1 MDNKT
6 PLSHLNEMIR
16 EDLITEGIITGRES
30 RCGVWSNPE
39 KFPRKPFQVK
49 CGSYFCPTC
58 GYEKVESI
66 RKDVSTFTNDFQKN
80 DDGILYLLTL
90 TIPHD
95 KYTDLNELYKS
106 FSQSVMRMKNS
117 SVWRNR
123 LKKDLD
129 HIFHYNRY
137 ETTITTSNLFHLHL
151 HITLGGYNLIDTD
164 EWKRTLTNLW
174 RRCCESVGVK
184 RLPSKTNGVDIR
196 ITNNGTYSVGKEKKQ
211 LDNFDNEFIRKNK
224 EVIMNQVNE
233 RDIPTKQNNYTPED
247 LKKIVT
253 GYKRIEHFKHPDF
266 SLKELKK
273 YLKKYKKVFTGK
285 KYMKIHFDDND
296 YKWKWEQQ
304 QGTLEGLFV

>member
-1 MDNKT
+1 
-6 PLSHLNEMIR
+6 MIR

-30 RCGVWSNPE
+30 RCGLWSNPE
-39 KFPRKPFQVK
+39 KFPRQPYQVK
-49 CGSYFCPTC
+49 CGTYFCPTC

-66 RKDVSTFTNDFQKN
+66 RKNVSTFTNDFQS
-80 DDGILYLLTL
+80 DGGNLHLLTL

-123 LKKDLD
+123 LKNDLD
-129 HIFHYNRY
+129 HQFHYNRY
-137 ETTITTSNLFHLHL
+137 ETTITPSNLFHLHL

-196 ITNNGTYSVGKEKKQ
+196 ITSNGTYSVGKEKKQ
-211 LDNFDNEFIRKNK
+211 LDDYDNEFISKNK
-224 EVIMNQVNE
+224 EVIMKEVFE
-233 RDIPTKQNNYTPED
+233 RDIPMKQDSYTPED
-247 LKKIVT
+247 LKKILT
-253 GYKRIEHFKHPDF
+253 GYKRISGYRHIDF
-266 SLKELKK
+266 SLTEIKK

-285 KYMKIHFDDND
+285 KYMNIYFDTEL

-304 QGTLEGLFV
+304 RGTLEGLFV